1 MTPSAIIAA
10 ARRHLKTPF
19 LHQGRVPGLGLDCA
33 GLVVV
38 VAREFGLQPADP
50 MGYGRMP
57 FQGLLQQALENEAC
71 IHRIPSAERQPG
83 DILLMRFGRDP
94 QHLAI
99 LAGDTI
105 IHSYSVVGE
114 VCEHAL
120 DDAWQ
125 RRIVAVYRFN
135 EVSA

>member
-1 MTPSAIIAA
+1 MTPAAIVAA

-19 LHQGRVPGLGLDCA
+19 LHQGRVSGLGLDCA

-38 VAREFGLQPADP
+38 VAQEFGLNPADP
-50 MGYGRMP
+50 MGYGRTP
-57 FQGLLQQALENEAC
+57 FRGLLQQALENEPC
-71 IHRIPSAERQPG
+71 IHRVPIAERQPG
-83 DILLMRFGRDP
+83 DVLLMRFMGDP

-114 VCEHAL
+114 VCEHTL
-120 DDAWQ
+120 DAAWQ
-125 RRIVAVYRFN
+125 RRIVAVYRFH
-135 EVSA
+135 EVAA